1 MDREAEITNSTEKTN
16 NDADTTNRPGETNE
30 SSKTS
35 KGTENANE
43 APDIA
48 NRPAETKKN
57 TETPNSIENT
67 NKDADIADRPGET
80 DNTHETPDSTENANK
95 DADRPKGKRKNAQN
109 ILREAT
115 QANISSRIS
124 SYIEKNKK
132 IGMTQAKFAKNIGA
146 SSSSVNRW
154 ASLASKD
161 LPPVYY
167 LKPIADEIG
176 ITIDSLIT
184 GTDVAL
190 ARPKY
195 RTYSAAFLS
204 LSELVDIGVIQPYSE
219 DPFLD
224 WLIKKKASID
234 RMKNVSDAKKN
245 EWVARVAA
253 DYDKPMLPPYLT
265 QYIKLFKYTFTE
277 IEEYDTYLT
286 VFRLFQ
292 GYASGKTKDDV
303 DELIQQWHNSV
314 KKDTGEY
321 ENIEVPYGGGD
332 KMYALDEDGKIILV
346 DKPQKEVWV
355 EATPDDIP
363 DDDNLPFS

>member
-1 MDREAEITNSTEKTN
+1 MDRKAEITNSTEKTKNDVDTANHPGGTDN
-16 NDADTTNRPGETNE
+16 NPKIPNN
-30 SSKTS
+30 
-35 KGTENANE
+35 TENA
-43 APDIA
+43 D
-48 NRPAETKKN
+48 
-57 TETPNSIENT
+57 
-67 NKDADIADRPGET
+67 
-80 DNTHETPDSTENANK
+80 K
-95 DADRPKGKRKNAQN
+95 DADRPKGKRKTGKN
-109 ILREAT
+109 ILREAA

-132 IGMTQAKFAKNIGA
+132 NGMSQAKFAKNIGA
-146 SSSSVNRW
+146 TSSSVNRW
-154 ASLASKD
+154 ASLALKD

-204 LSELVDIGVIQPYSE
+204 LLELVNNGLVQPSSE

-224 WLIKKKASID
+224 WLIRTEIKID
-234 RMKNVSDAKKN
+234 NMKNVRAANKEGWIKKVVSDY
-245 EWVARVAA
+245 EH
-253 DYDKPMLPPYLT
+253 PFLPIYLT
-265 QYIKLFKYTFTE
+265 QYINLFVHEYE
-277 IEEYDTYLT
+277 DIEEYDTYLT

-292 GYASGKTKDDV
+292 GYASGKTKDAV
-303 DELIQQWHNSV
+303 DGLIERWHYAIR
-314 KKDTGEY
+314 KDTGEFPSL
-321 ENIEVPYGGGD
+321 EVPYGGGD